1 MSIFHADRYPPFF
14 DHKHLP
20 MLTTFTVVLLRF
32 YSSSCCRFDYAI
44 GGEITTL
51 DKASFEDRLKSPR
64 EGLGL
69 LTILD
74 DTSVEDGKEIEVAI
88 RMRDCGRDCTFA
100 LTHVFWA

>member
-1 MSIFHADRYPPFF
+1 MSIYFFSCCRYLLFTASIFLCSPPSSSS
-14 DHKHLP
+14 
-20 MLTTFTVVLLRF
+20 
-32 YSSSCCRFDYAI
+32 SSSCCRFDYAV
-44 GGEITTL
+44 GGDITTL

-74 DTSVEDGKEIEVAI
+74 DASVKGGKEIEVAI

>member
-1 MSIFHADRYPPFF
+1 MILFI
-14 DHKHLP
+14 
-20 MLTTFTVVLLRF
+20 
-32 YSSSCCRFDYAI
+32 SCCRFDYAI

-74 DTSVEDGKEIEVAI
+74 DASVKDGKEIEVAI

>member
-1 MSIFHADRYPPFF
+1 MSIYFFHVVDTSFLSQAHSYAHYP
-14 DHKHLP
+14 
-20 MLTTFTVVLLRF
+20 LLS
-32 YSSSCCRFDYAI
+32 SSSCCRFDYAV

-51 DKASFEDRLKSPR
+51 DKASFEDRLKNPR

-74 DTSVEDGKEIEVAI
+74 DASVKDGKEIEVAI

>member
-1 MSIFHADRYPPFF
+1 MCIYPP
-14 DHKHLP
+14 
-20 MLTTFTVVLLRF
+20 LLF
-32 YSSSCCRFDYAI
+32 EHIHFLIDFIPLLFHPFLLFSYRFDYSI

-51 DKASFEDRLKSPR
+51 DKNSFEDRLKSPR

-74 DTSVEDGKEIEVAI
+74 DASVKDGKEIEVAI